1 MANREIGE
9 LDVEIAGVVYKLRP
23 SFTALTEIEDK
34 AGMGLLEISMQFSKG
49 KISIRSIVAIL
60 YGGMMGA
67 SSKLPFTFDQLGEI
81 IVKEGAADGYKNYSS
96 PAAQFLAKAL
106 VGSQKKIEEA
116 PKVE

>member
-9 LDVEIAGVVYKLRP
+9 LDVEIAGAVYKLRP

-49 KISIRSIVAIL
+49 KVSIRSIAALI
-60 YGGMMGA
+60 YGGMMGT
-67 SSKLPFTFDQLGEI
+67 SSNLPFTFDQLGDI
-81 IVKEGAADGYKNYSS
+81 IVKDGAAEGYKKYSK
-96 PAAQFLAKAL
+96 PAALFLAKAL